1 MRSYRVRLALV
12 LASLI
17 VAACTDQSTT
27 PTERPLNRSAAQ
39 APSTN
44 AALEAQINSLING
57 LYAPTAQGA
66 VFSAFA
72 KVKAEIA
79 SGRTASADA
88 SVVNF
93 FAMVLRD
100 FKNGQLQD
108 PNGGQPPSTA
118 EALQSLLNGVAQ
130 FGGLPAPIPS
140 STTLSGDG
148 AVQVVGSS
156 GATVVTSGG
165 FGAARFPAGALPA
178 DVIVVISRL
187 PAPTTPKTGPLP
199 TSLDQYPLFYE
210 FATYPTV
217 PQFAQPVTVAI
228 CQLEVGEP
236 FGPATETI
244 ANRLRLAHPN
254 PANPATVEVLP
265 RADGSFL
272 ACDDVSLASA
282 ASSTQGGG
290 FAGRALAMLSSA
302 GSRVAKF
309 FLPAPAYA
317 VHGGLAGL
325 TSSFSPFGAVD
336 PGGVT
341 PLFGQLAVGNFHGCA
356 IIASGQTWCWGDRSF
371 GQLGN
376 GIIAGQTGSNG
387 TIPSPSAPVPVNGSP
402 LYTEINSHGS
412 HTCGMLPGGIAQ
424 CWGRNGGNLGNGTT
438 QPTAHPVTVN
448 GGPYLEIS
456 GGRLTTCAL
465 DFSHVAWCWGLNQAG
480 EVGDASGVASIV
492 PQLVA
497 TTLTFRQI
505 DASWQHGCAL
515 TTSIHPVSDVYCW
528 GSGGILRGSPPNI
541 LTPEPVPGSPKFER
555 IFGGGTAE
563 CGITANLTAYCWGFN
578 PGGALGDGTT
588 INRAVP
594 TLVTGNLSFIM
605 ISNGT
610 RPNNPL
616 THTCGITIDGT
627 AYCWGG
633 NDFGQLGDGTTTQ
646 RLVPTPVA
654 TSDKFVAI
662 GAGDTFSCGM
672 RADRRVFCWG
682 DNSLGQLGS
691 GVAGG
696 LSVVPVEVPSPF

>member
-1 MRSYRVRLALV
+1 MQRTRVRLGLLIAALV
-12 LASLI
+12 

-27 PTERPLNRSAAQ
+27 PIQRPGSRSSAQ
-39 APSTN
+39 APSN
-44 AALEAQINSLING
+44 KAALEAQINSLINS

-72 KVKAEIA
+72 KVKAQIA
-79 SGRTASADA
+79 SGRTDDAQA
-88 SVVNF
+88 SVVSF
-93 FAMVLRD
+93 FAMVLAD
-100 FKNGQLQD
+100 FKSGRLQD
-108 PNGGQPPSTA
+108 PNGGQPPSTT
-118 EALQSLLNGVAQ
+118 EALQSLLNSVAQ

-140 STTLSGDG
+140 PTTLGADG

-156 GATVVTSGG
+156 GATVVTTGG

-199 TSLDQYPLFYE
+199 TALDQYPLFYD
-210 FATYPTV
+210 FSTYPTV
-217 PQFAQPVTVAI
+217 AHFAQPVTVAI

-244 ANRLRLAHPN
+244 ANRLHLAHPN

-265 RADGSFL
+265 PADGSFL
-272 ACDDVSLASA
+272 ACDGVSLASA
-282 ASSTQGGG
+282 ASSTQGVGL
-290 FAGRALAMLSSA
+290 AGRALAMLSST
-302 GSRVAKF
+302 GSRLAKF
-309 FLPAPAYA
+309 FLPTPAYA

-336 PGGVT
+336 PGGIT

-356 IIASGQTWCWGDRSF
+356 IIASGQTWCWGDRAF
-371 GQLGN
+371 GELGN
-376 GIIAGQTGSNG
+376 GIIAGTLGNITGNN
-387 TIPSPSAPVPVNGSP
+387 PSPSAPVPVNGAP
-402 LYTEINSHGS
+402 LYTEINSHGA
-412 HTCGMLPGGIAQ
+412 HTCGLLPGGIAQ

-438 QPTAHPVTVN
+438 QHTAHPVTVN
-448 GGPYLEIS
+448 GGPYLQIS

-465 DFSHVAWCWGLNQAG
+465 DFSNVAWCWGLNQRG
-480 EVGDASGVASIV
+480 EVGDGSGAASIV

-497 TTLTFRQI
+497 TNVTFREI
-505 DASWQHGCAL
+505 DASWVHSCAL

-528 GSGGILRGSPPNI
+528 GGPVFPTTMPTPQLITGG
-541 LTPEPVPGSPKFER
+541 PKFER

-578 PGGALGDGTT
+578 AGGALGDGTT
-588 INRAVP
+588 TNRYVP
-594 TLVTGNLSFIM
+594 TLVSGNLSFIM
-605 ISNGT
+605 IANGT
-610 RPNNPL
+610 RPNNNL
-616 THTCGITIDGT
+616 THTCGITVDGT

-682 DNSLGQLGS
+682 DNSFGQLGS

-696 LSVVPVEVPSPF
+696 FSAVPVEVPSPF